1 MLSLFGPS
9 YFVSAKSDLFWVER
23 QQGVYCGMHAINNLF
38 QTKMYTTQEWVKL
51 SCTFTEIGRRVD
63 PEYRSWTPRG
73 SDPELLLYALQ
84 QQGYSSRNIKVN
96 YEAHK
101 DDIGVLFATRNH
113 FASINRHD
121 NTWYLL
127 DSLSHQGVH
136 GYYVGIKD
144 LRIFLNSDKVLW
156 AHMVSPAMQSVLGY
170 NFLTDTEK
178 HTEKR
183 PEKRPEKRLED
194 LKTLLGRPGGVEELL
209 RQIIEFETKVKEN
222 M

>member
-23 QQGVYCGMHAINNLF
+23 QHGVYCGMHAINNLF
-38 QTKMYTTQEWVKL
+38 QKRMYTTQEWDKL

-101 DDIGVLFATRNH
+101 DDMSSGNDGEETRLLLEGIGGAGFVGWWEEEGQNK
-113 FASINRHD
+113 
-121 NTWYLL
+121 
-127 DSLSHQGVH
+127 
-136 GYYVGIKD
+136 YYKK
-144 LRIFLNSDKVLW
+144 SCE
-156 AHMVSPAMQSVLGY
+156 Q
-170 NFLTDTEK
+170 
-178 HTEKR
+178 
-183 PEKRPEKRLED
+183 
-194 LKTLLGRPGGVEELL
+194 
-209 RQIIEFETKVKEN
+209 
-222 M
+222 